1 MRTVGGSQ
9 TEDEIFTKGEGEER
23 RGTMG
28 WRRERGSDL
37 KGLIL
42 QFIIDDIF
50 NFVKVNVVILPII
63 WHP

>member
-1 MRTVGGSQ
+1 MQKVGGSQ
-9 TEDEIFTKGEGEER
+9 REDEIFTKGEGEER
-23 RGTMG
+23 RG
-28 WRRERGSDL
+28 SDL
-37 KGLIL
+37 KRLIL